1 MIRREIGVTAQMRC
15 KMWFLIAASFLA
27 LIIIQSFIMIIHAGF
42 IGNVRISRLKGLN
55 DKSQIANWSLSI
67 CA

>member
-27 LIIIQSFIMIIHAGF
+27 LIIIQSFIIHAGF